1 MRPQSTATAPARC
14 PLCVLGAVRVLLSKG
29 HVGPAERVLEEL
41 PAAINLALASVARR
55 AYGEGIEEGLLARP
69 CQGRQ
74 KPARGRSA
82 AGRTLRHRARA
93 GSAPGPPHGPG
104 KGHRHERWWMAA
116 ARRARGPGPGL
127 CPGPGAGRAG
137 RLGTAA
143 AVQGHAVLLRRPES
157 AVPKRERGHY
167 EERIC

>member
-1 MRPQSTATAPARC
+1 LYLFEARVAMRPQSTATAPARC

-82 AGRTLRHRARA
+82 AGRTSDT
-93 GSAPGPPHGPG
+93 GQGP
-104 KGHRHERWWMAA
+104 EA
-116 ARRARGPGPGL
+116 L
-127 CPGPGAGRAG
+127 QGRPTG
-137 RLGTAA
+137 
-143 AVQGHAVLLRRPES
+143 
-157 AVPKRERGHY
+157 RERAIGMSDGGWLLLAGLVALVLAFVLVPVLV
-167 EERIC
+167 ELVDWVQRR